1 MDSERLYMITM
12 TLVNIF
18 LYVSVN
24 LYASTGDVD
33 WSALSSGQIEEY
45 LQLQEANKRG
55 NDLDNLK
62 TAKDFLI
69 NGNTK
74 MARFHLE
81 QINLKNSPVK
91 LIRNRYMSII
101 EFIEGNYRQSL
112 NLINSG
118 RYDDEKY
125 YKEVCMIRVL
135 NRMALHTLDQ
145 DRVTKRK
152 VDREFLNEYRNCSVL
167 TLEYSKNQHYW
178 LDTMSRFKT
187 RNKEYLK
194 GSEIENVSFAI
205 SSLDLT
211 RIWLKLGLYLNKEEL
226 VKANIKTLP
235 AKMYQSNSVRELLG
249 LMYYRL
255 NDLEKA
261 NEFVEGITSPNA
273 ENIKGNIRLKNK
285 EYELAFGHFKVAL
298 LKKENSINALERAIP
313 LAWLLGQWEEG
324 IKLLSRFIKPGQDE
338 RKKLALDTAFKIK
351 IEDYKKAEE
360 QLFVIERLFKRQV
373 PQEVEIMKSYVALR
387 RKKMKDLAESSSIA
401 CKRHDGVNCWIQMQ
415 MSIWENLGYTIEREE
430 NIFSD
435 DELDIESL
443 KEMAGVQ
450 PLKESVIIDQKDI
463 EELDS
468 QKLQIDPTLL

>member
-1 MDSERLYMITM
+1 MITM

-24 LYASTGDVD
+24 LFAATGDVN
-33 WSALSSGQIEEY
+33 WSALSGAQIEEY
-45 LQLQEANKRG
+45 LQLQEANRRG
-55 NDLDNLK
+55 SDLGNLK
-62 TAKDFLI
+62 AAKDFLI

-81 QINLKNSPVK
+81 QINLKDSPVK
-91 LIRNRYMSII
+91 LIRNRYMSLI

-118 RYDDEKY
+118 RYNDEKY
-125 YKEVCMIRVL
+125 YKEVCMVRIL
-135 NRMALHTLDQ
+135 NLMALHTLDQ
-145 DRVTKRK
+145 DRVTKSK
-152 VDREFLNEYRNCSVL
+152 VDKDFLSQYRNCSVQ

-187 RNKEYLK
+187 RNKEYLQ
-194 GSEIENVSFAI
+194 GSEIENVRFAI
-205 SSLDLT
+205 SSLELT
-211 RIWLKLGLYLNKEEL
+211 RIWLKLGLYLNKEQL
-226 VKANIKTLP
+226 VKANIATLP
-235 AKMYQSNSVRELLG
+235 ATAYQSNTVRELIG

-255 NDLEKA
+255 GDTEKA

-351 IEDYKKAEE
+351 IEDYKKADE
-360 QLFVIERLFKRQV
+360 QLFILERLFKRQV
-373 PQEVEIMKSYVALR
+373 PQEVEIMKSYVALK
-387 RKKMKDLAESSSIA
+387 RKNVKALAESSEKA

-415 MSIWENLGYTIEREE
+415 MSIWENIGFTVEREE

-435 DELDIESL
+435 EDLDIESL
-443 KEMAGVQ
+443 KKTAKAN
-450 PLKESVIIDQKDI
+450 PLIESVIIDQKDI

>member
-1 MDSERLYMITM
+1 MITM

-24 LYASTGDVD
+24 LYGATGEVD
-33 WSALSSGQIEEY
+33 WSTLSSGQIEEY
-45 LQLQEANKRG
+45 LQLQEANRR
-55 NDLDNLK
+55 NSDLDNLK

-91 LIRNRYMSII
+91 LIRNRYMSLI

-112 NLINSG
+112 NLIKSG

-125 YKEVCMIRVL
+125 YKEICLVRVL
-135 NRMALHTLDQ
+135 NLMALHTLDQ

-152 VDREFLNEYRNCSVL
+152 VDLEYLNEYRNCSVQ
-167 TLEYSKNQHYW
+167 TFTFSKNQHYW
-178 LDTMSRFKT
+178 LEIMSRFKT
-187 RNKEYLK
+187 RNKDFL
-194 GSEIENVSFAI
+194 GGGEIENVRYAI
-205 SSLDLT
+205 SNLELT
-211 RIWLKLGLYLNKEEL
+211 RIWLKLGLYLNKESL
-226 VKANIKTLP
+226 VKANIATLP
-235 AKMYQSNSVRELLG
+235 ASAYQSNTVRELLG

-255 NDLEKA
+255 GELEKA
-261 NEFVEGITSPNA
+261 NEFVEGISSPNA

-313 LAWLLGQWEEG
+313 LAWMLGQWEEG

-351 IEDYKKAEE
+351 IEDYKRAED
-360 QLFVIERLFKRQV
+360 QLFILERLFKRQV
-373 PQEVEIMKSYVALR
+373 PHEVEIMKSYVSLR
-387 RKKMKDLAESSSIA
+387 RKNVPALAESSSTS

-435 DELDIESL
+435 EDLDIESL
-443 KEMAGVQ
+443 KEVASSE
-450 PLKESVIIDQKDI
+450 PLIESVIIDQKDI

-468 QKLQIDPTLL
+468 QKLQIDPTIL